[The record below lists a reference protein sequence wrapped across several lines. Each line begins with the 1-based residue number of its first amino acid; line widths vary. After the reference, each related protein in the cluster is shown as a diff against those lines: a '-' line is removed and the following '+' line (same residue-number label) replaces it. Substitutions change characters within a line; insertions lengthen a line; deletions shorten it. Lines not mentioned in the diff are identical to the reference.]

1 MHEIKRTFLA
11 LLMLLPSVGFFAC
24 SNDNAP
30 AKAASKGVPSEI
42 VVVVENNLWKT
53 SLGDTIRNYF
63 SSPRPGLPQPEPLYT
78 LVQINL
84 NEFGRLFE
92 THRNILAIAIDSSLS
107 KEKVEIGYDVWAAPQ
122 RVVKITAPSIE
133 MLKTTFLAKRQE
145 IFNIYEN
152 AEIKRLQSLYSKS
165 HNIKSIE
172 AVSKKFHISLNIPAD
187 YYLAVNKENFI
198 WIRRE
203 ANVMSQGILIYSYP
217 YTDTIDYS
225 LRKIESVRNQFTRL
239 YVPGPKDSSYMIIS
253 NREIKPVTRTLS
265 LKNQY
270 AVETRGLWE
279 TEGDFMGG
287 PFINYT
293 FVDKKNNMVLALDGF
308 VYAPNADKAQY
319 LKEVQA
325 ILLSFKFIEK

>member
-1 MHEIKRTFLA
+1 MQGIKRIFLA

-24 SNDNAP
+24 SSDKAP
-30 AKAASKGVPSEI
+30 AKAASKGSSSEI
-42 VVVVENNLWKT
+42 VVVAENNLWKT

-63 SSPRPGLPQPEPLYT
+63 SSFRAGLPQPEPLYT

-84 NEFGRLFE
+84 SEFGRLFE
-92 THRNILAIAIDSSLS
+92 THRNILAIAIDSSLT

-133 MLKTTFLAKRQE
+133 MLKATFKAKQKE
-145 IFNIYEN
+145 IFNLYEN
-152 AEIKRLQSLYSKS
+152 AEIKRLQNLYSKS

-187 YYLAVNKENFI
+187 YYLAVNKDNFI
-198 WIRRE
+198 WLRRE
-203 ANVMSQGILIYSYP
+203 ATTMSQGILIYSYP
-217 YTDTIDYS
+217 FTDTLAYNP
-225 LRKIESVRNQFTRL
+225 RKIQSVRNQFTRL
-239 YVPGPKDSSYMIIS
+239 YVPGPSDSSYMIIS
-253 NREIKPVTRTLS
+253 NHEIKPVTRTLS

-279 TEGDFMGG
+279 TDGDFMGG

-293 FVDKKNNMVLALDGF
+293 FVDKKNNMVIALDGF
-308 VYAPNADKAQY
+308 VYAPNVDKAQF

-325 ILLSFKFIEK
+325 ILLSFEFIDK